1 MSFAEDVVT
10 IANHEWDFFGRDQGS
25 ASHKVDGSPK
35 ETVGN
40 FAQRVG
46 DYWLS
51 IDSADYKKL
60 VKEHAKTLGKLDG
73 TITELP
79 WSAAFISYCM
89 QMAGAGSQ
97 FPYSAGHATWI
108 IKAIANRTVGN
119 EKAALVGYRVNE
131 HPLLPGDLVGAP
143 RGDDADVT
151 YDQAV
156 GKGWF
161 SSHTDLIVEVDKA
174 SRKAF
179 AIGGNV
185 GQSVSRT
192 TLRIDSEG
200 RLTDTSRPWIVHIR
214 NGIKTAPLVA
224 SAGKTLAS
232 LLKVG

>member
-1 MSFAEDVVT
+1 MSFAEDVVA
-10 IANHEWDFFGRDQGS
+10 IAHHEWEFFGKDEGMS
-25 ASHKVDGSPK
+25 THKSGGLPK
-35 ETVGN
+35 ETVGK

-51 IDSADYKKL
+51 IGSTEYNKL
-60 VKEHAKTLGKLDG
+60 VKDHAKALGKLDG
-73 TITELP
+73 TITKLP

-108 IKAIANRTVGN
+108 IKAIANHTVGN
-119 EKAALVGYRVNE
+119 DKAALVGFRINE

-143 RGDDADVT
+143 RGDDAGVT

-161 SSHTDLIVEVDKA
+161 TSHTDLIVAVDKA
-174 SRKAF
+174 SRQAF

-192 TLRIDSEG
+192 TLKIDSSG

-214 NGIKTAPLVA
+214 NGIKTGPLVA
-224 SAGKTLAS
+224 SSGKTLAS